1 VEQETANVYD
11 RGSAPLRRV
20 LGLTEVTA
28 GGVGI
33 IIGAGI
39 YVLLGAA
46 TAHAGPA
53 VWLAFLLAAM
63 LSVLTGLSYAELS
76 SMFPSAAGEYE
87 YTRHALPEW
96 VAFVVGWTMIMGL
109 VVAAA
114 TVSLGFARYVAYFI
128 DVDARVA
135 ALGLLVVVSA
145 VAMTGIKQSARLMVA
160 LSAVQVG
167 GLVLVVLIGLPH
179 VGDVDLLA
187 GPGVGGVLGAA
198 ALVFFAFIGF
208 DEVITLAEETRDP
221 TRTVPRALL
230 LALGLSA
237 TLYVAVAI
245 AAVSVLGAAALAASP
260 RPVADVMAHVLGDRG
275 ATVAA
280 AIAVVTTTNTTL
292 LALTAASRVL
302 YGMARAGAMPRRFAD
317 VHARRGT
324 PARAI
329 LGVAVVAAAFAGL
342 GDFAVIAAVTDFAVY
357 VVFLAVNATVIVLR
371 RAHPEIPR
379 PFAVAGAIGGVPM
392 LPILGFGSVALMLTQ
407 LPPIAIALGAA
418 LCAGGL
424 AAGWLTRSR
433 R

>member
-1 VEQETANVYD
+1 V
-11 RGSAPLRRV
+11 
-20 LGLTEVTA
+20 EVTA

-46 TAHAGPA
+46 TGLAGPV
-53 VWLAFLLAAM
+53 VWLAFLLAAA

-114 TVSLGFARYVAYFI
+114 TVSIGFARYVGYFVA
-128 DVDARVA
+128 VDAPVA
-135 ALGLLVVVSA
+135 ALGLLAVVSA

-167 GLVLVVLIGLPH
+167 GLLIVVLIGLPH
-179 VGDVDLLA
+179 VGDADLLA
-187 GPGVGGVLGAA
+187 GAGVGGVLGAA

-260 RPVADVMAHVLGDRG
+260 RPLADVMAHVLGHRG
-275 ATVAA
+275 ATVVA

-302 YGMARAGAMPRRFAD
+302 YGMARAGAMPRRFAR

-324 PARAI
+324 PGPALLA
-329 LGVAVVAAAFAGL
+329 VALVAAVFAAL
-342 GDFAVIAAVTDFAVY
+342 GNFAVIAAVTDFAVY

-371 RAHPEIPR
+371 RTRPEIPR
-379 PFAVAGAIGGVPM
+379 PFAVSGAIGGVPV
-392 LPILGFGSVALMLTQ
+392 LPILGFGSVVLMMTQ
-407 LPPIAIALGAA
+407 LQPIAIAIGTALGVV
-418 LCAGGL
+418 GL
-424 AAGWLTRSR
+424 AAGWLIRSR

>member
-1 VEQETANVYD
+1 VIRA
-11 RGSAPLRRV
+11 RRLHRV

-46 TAHAGPA
+46 TALAGPA
-53 VWLAFLLAAM
+53 VWLAFLFAAV
-63 LSVLTGLSYAELS
+63 LSLLTGLSYAELS

-87 YTRHALPEW
+87 YTRRALPEW
-96 VAFVVGWTMIMGL
+96 MAFVVGWTMILGL

-114 TVSLGFARYVAYFI
+114 TVSLGFARYVGHF
-128 DVDARVA
+128 VDLDSRVA
-135 ALGLLVVVSA
+135 ALGLLTVVAA
-145 VAMTGIKQSARLMVA
+145 VATRGIKESARLTVI

-167 GLVLVVLIGLPH
+167 GLVLVILIGLPH
-179 VGDVDLLA
+179 VGDVNLLA
-187 GPGVGGVLGAA
+187 GRGTGGLLGAA

-245 AAVSVLGAAALAASP
+245 TAVSVLGASALAASP
-260 RPVADVMAHVLGDRG
+260 RPLADVMAHVLGDRG
-275 ATVAA
+275 ATVVAS
-280 AIAVVTTTNTTL
+280 IAVLTTINTTL

-302 YGMARAGAMPRRFAD
+302 YGMAKAGAMPGVFAVVHSRR
-317 VHARRGT
+317 RT
-324 PARAI
+324 PVRAI
-329 LGVAVVAAAFAGL
+329 VTLALIAGLFAGL

-357 VVFLAVNATVIVLR
+357 LVFVAVNGTVLILR
-371 RAHPEIPR
+371 RTRPNALR
-379 PFAVAGAIGGVPM
+379 PFAVRGAIHGVPV
-392 LPILGFGSVALMLTQ
+392 LPILGLGSVIVMMTQ
-407 LPPIAIALGAA
+407 LEPRAIGL
-418 LCAGGL
+418 GL
-424 AAGWLTRSR
+424 AMCTVGLAVGWLVRSR
-433 R
+433 Q

>member
-1 VEQETANVYD
+1 MTDE
-11 RGSAPLRRV
+11 RGSTTALHRV

-46 TAHAGPA
+46 TALAGPA
-53 VWLAFLLAAM
+53 VWLAFLLAAV

-96 VAFVVGWTMIMGL
+96 VAFVVGWTMIMAL

-114 TVSLGFARYVAYFI
+114 TVSIGFARYVGYFV

-135 ALGLLVVVSA
+135 ALGLLTIVSA
-145 VAMTGIKQSARLMVA
+145 VAMAGIKQSARLMVA

-179 VGDVDLLA
+179 VGDVDLVA
-187 GPGVGGVLGAA
+187 GTRVGGVLGAA

-237 TLYVAVAI
+237 ALYVAVAI

-260 RPVADVMAHVLGDRG
+260 RPLADVMAHVLGRRG
-275 ATVAA
+275 ATVVA
-280 AIAVVTTTNTTL
+280 AIALVSTTNTTL

-302 YGMARAGAMPRRFAD
+302 YGMAKAGAMPRRFAD
-317 VHARRGT
+317 VHACRRT
-324 PARAI
+324 PGRAI
-329 LGVAVVAAAFAGL
+329 LAVALVAAVFAGL

-371 RAHPEIPR
+371 RTRPEIPR
-379 PFAVAGAIGGVPM
+379 PFAVAGAVGGVPL
-392 LPILGFGSVALMLTQ
+392 LPILGFGSVVLMMTQ
-407 LPPIAIALGAA
+407 LQPIAIALGTTLGAV
-418 LCAGGL
+418 GL
-424 AAGWLTRSR
+424 AAGWLIRSR
-433 R
+433 Y